1 MMAISKINRYTS
13 LGKIQHQQYQQALE
27 SEQQVRQMIDSIDTS
42 VAQVR
47 QYQKDYQKDLV
58 TLQQGASTTETL
70 VRTRKFLQQLMQ
82 MEVDQLRQ
90 RQGLDQRLQQAQ
102 YETMQKLQMSRMSQ
116 KLTEKA
122 QIEQLAVSKA
132 VDEKQMDAVATQ
144 MYTRR

>member
-1 MMAISKINRYTS
+1 MAISKIDRFTS

-58 TLQQGASTTETL
+58 TLQLGASTTETL

-102 YETMQKLQMSRMSQ
+102 YETMQKLQKSRMSQ

>member
-1 MMAISKINRYTS
+1 MMTISKIDRFTS
-13 LGKIQHQQYQQALE
+13 LGKMQHQQYQQALE

-102 YETMQKLQMSRMSQ
+102 YESMLKLQKSRMSQ

-122 QIEQLAVSKA
+122 QVEQLAANKA
-132 VDEKQMDAVATQ
+132 VDAKQMDAVATQ

>member
-1 MMAISKINRYTS
+1 MMAISKIDRFTS
-13 LGKIQHQQYQQALE
+13 LGKMQQQQYQQALE

-102 YETMQKLQMSRMSQ
+102 YESLLKLQKSRMSQ

-122 QIEQLAVSKA
+122 QVEQLAANKA
-132 VDEKQMDAVATQ
+132 VDAKQMDAVATQ

>member
-1 MMAISKINRYTS
+1 MAINKIDRFTS
-13 LGKIQHQQYQQALE
+13 LGKMQHQQYQQALE
-27 SEQQVRQMIDSIDTS
+27 SEQQVRQLIEDLDSS

-47 QYQKDYQKDLV
+47 EYQQDYQKDLI
-58 TLQQGASTTETL
+58 TLQQGASTTEKL

-90 RQGLDQRLQQAQ
+90 RQGL
-102 YETMQKLQMSRMSQ
+102 EQKLQHAQAQTMVKLQKSRMSE

-122 QIEQLAVSKA
+122 QVEQLAANKA
-132 VDEKQMDAVATQ
+132 VDAKQMDAVATQ

>member
-1 MMAISKINRYTS
+1 MAISKIDRFTS
-13 LGKIQHQQYQQALE
+13 LGKMQHQQYQQALE

-47 QYQKDYQKDLV
+47 QYQTDYQKDLV

-102 YETMQKLQMSRMSQ
+102 YETMLKLQKSRMSQ

-122 QIEQLAVSKA
+122 QLEQLAANKA

>member
-1 MMAISKINRYTS
+1 MAISKIDRFTS

-102 YETMQKLQMSRMSQ
+102 YETMQKLQKSRMSQ

-122 QIEQLAVSKA
+122 HVEQLAANKA
-132 VDEKQMDAVATQ
+132 VDAKQMDAVATQ

>member
-1 MMAISKINRYTS
+1 MMAISKIDRFTN

-27 SEQQVRQMIDSIDTS
+27 SEQQIRQMIDSIDTS
-42 VAQVR
+42 VSQVR

-102 YETMQKLQMSRMSQ
+102 YESMLKLQKSRMSQ

-122 QIEQLAVSKA
+122 QVERLAANKA
-132 VDEKQMDAVATQ
+132 VDAKQMDAVATQ

>member
-1 MMAISKINRYTS
+1 MMAISKIDRFTS
-13 LGKIQHQQYQQALE
+13 LGKMQHQQYQQALE

-102 YETMQKLQMSRMSQ
+102 YETMLKLQKSRMSQ

-122 QIEQLAVSKA
+122 HVEQLAANKA
-132 VDEKQMDAVATQ
+132 VDAKQMDAVATQ

>member
-1 MMAISKINRYTS
+1 MAISKIDRFTS
-13 LGKIQHQQYQQALE
+13 LGKMQHQQYQQALE

-47 QYQKDYQKDLV
+47 QYQTDYQKDLV

-102 YETMQKLQMSRMSQ
+102 YETMQKLQKSRMSQ